1 SRGSFPPLHLPT
13 PRLVPSVRLC
23 CGVEVD
29 DWSKASVTP
38 TFVPYPAN
46 SSDLGSSSSGATH
59 PNLRD
64 SFALFDIILLS
75 FFSRNIIRQKT
86 YDFTPDNSICA
97 TLRRLIK
104 MEPMRGVSGGMGKQP
119 AQQETPEQL
128 LDVFKAAA
136 LSVTKLYKISA
147 AGQSKAR
154 ADGYQDCLDD
164 LVQFLDKE
172 GLGLRDGEGRNIRKW
187 ATERLDGREN
197 SSMNTESE
205 DEAEKVETASS
216 PEISRQSVPPQQP
229 SQMRTDSAP
238 PSIPPIHE
246 EPTPIVVPSQD
257 SFNFQSSHPY
267 PNIATLD
274 LSDSRSH
281 DDTPTLTRSSKSRL
295 TGNSSR
301 ACPRGAGHLVQRAG
315 SKRKLNFDEIFDL
328 GSLSGKDTFG
338 NGGKRSRH
346 A

>member
-1 SRGSFPPLHLPT
+1 
-13 PRLVPSVRLC
+13 
-23 CGVEVD
+23 
-29 DWSKASVTP
+29 
-38 TFVPYPAN
+38 
-46 SSDLGSSSSGATH
+46 
-59 PNLRD
+59 
-64 SFALFDIILLS
+64 
-75 FFSRNIIRQKT
+75 
-86 YDFTPDNSICA
+86 
-97 TLRRLIK
+97 

-164 LVQFLDKE
+164 LLQFLDKE

-205 DEAEKVETASS
+205 DEAEKAETASS
-216 PEISRQSVPPQQP
+216 PEISRQTKPNAN
-229 SQMRTDSAP
+229 RLCT

>member
-1 SRGSFPPLHLPT
+1 
-13 PRLVPSVRLC
+13 
-23 CGVEVD
+23 
-29 DWSKASVTP
+29 
-38 TFVPYPAN
+38 
-46 SSDLGSSSSGATH
+46 
-59 PNLRD
+59 
-64 SFALFDIILLS
+64 
-75 FFSRNIIRQKT
+75 
-86 YDFTPDNSICA
+86 
-97 TLRRLIK
+97 